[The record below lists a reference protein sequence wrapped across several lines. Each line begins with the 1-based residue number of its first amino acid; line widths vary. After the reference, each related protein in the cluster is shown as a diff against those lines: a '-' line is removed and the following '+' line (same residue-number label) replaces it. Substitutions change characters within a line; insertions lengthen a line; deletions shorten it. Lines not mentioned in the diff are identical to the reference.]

1 MKLDLNLTTAFTL
14 RKRIKEL
21 LNKINSQM
29 VFAQYVVDPERKAE
43 MLETFETN
51 DVEGSYK
58 LLTDLMEANRE
69 LSDLIDSQ
77 NLEGKKILNGLNK
90 INAQIT
96 VIQQIENKLKAN
108 RTSKSRNP
116 VTGNW
121 EVTTLEKITDFD
133 ATKELET
140 LKQKKVRLEDELAKI
155 NSKAKFTFDLNDAI
169 YTRIYGE

>member
-21 LNKINSQM
+21 INKINAQM
-29 VFAQYVVDPERKAE
+29 IYAQYVVEPERKE
-43 MLETFETN
+43 EILEAFETKN
-51 DVEGSYK
+51 VEGSYQF
-58 LLTDLMEANRE
+58 LSELMEANRE
-69 LSDLIDSQ
+69 LSNLIDEQ
-77 NLEGKKILNGLNK
+77 NLAGKKILNDLNK
-90 INAQIT
+90 VNAQIIL
-96 VIQQIENKLKAN
+96 VQQIETKLKAN

-121 EVTTLEKITDFD
+121 EVATLEKITEFD

-140 LKQKKVRLEDELAKI
+140 LKQKKVRLEDELSKNNSQAKLVF
-155 NSKAKFTFDLNDAI
+155 NLNDEI

>member
-29 VFAQYVVDPERKAE
+29 VYAQYVVEPERKE
-43 MLETFETN
+43 EILESFETKN
-51 DVEGSYK
+51 VEGSYK
-58 LLTDLMEANRE
+58 LLTDLMETNRE

-77 NLEGKKILNGLNK
+77 NLEGKKILNALNK
-90 INAQIT
+90 VNAQIT
-96 VIQQIENKLKAN
+96 VVQQIENKLKAN

-121 EVTTLEKITDFD
+121 EVATLEKITEFD
-133 ATKELET
+133 ATKELEA

-155 NSKAKFTFDLNDAI
+155 NSKAKFSFDLNNEI

>member
-29 VFAQYVVDPERKAE
+29 VYAQYVVEPERKE
-43 MLETFETN
+43 EILESFETKN
-51 DVEGSYK
+51 VEGSYK

-90 INAQIT
+90 VNAQIT

-121 EVTTLEKITDFD
+121 EVATLEKITDFD

-155 NSKAKFTFDLNDAI
+155 NSKAKFTFDLNDTI

>member
-155 NSKAKFTFDLNDAI
+155 NSKAKFTFDLNDTI

>member
-29 VFAQYVVDPERKAE
+29 VYAQYVVEPERKE
-43 MLETFETN
+43 EILESFETKN
-51 DVEGSYK
+51 VEGSYK
-58 LLTDLMEANRE
+58 LLTDLMETNRE

-90 INAQIT
+90 VNAQIT
-96 VIQQIENKLKAN
+96 VVQQIENKLKAN

-121 EVTTLEKITDFD
+121 EVATLEKITEFD
-133 ATKELET
+133 ATKELEA

-155 NSKAKFTFDLNDAI
+155 NSKAKFSFDLNNEI

>member
-21 LNKINSQM
+21 INKINAQM
-29 VFAQYVVDPERKAE
+29 IYAQYVVEPERKE
-43 MLETFETN
+43 EILEAFETKN
-51 DVEGSYK
+51 VEGSYQF
-58 LLTDLMEANRE
+58 LSELMEANRE
-69 LSDLIDSQ
+69 LSNLIDEQ
-77 NLEGKKILNGLNK
+77 NLAGKKILNALNK
-90 INAQIT
+90 VNAQIT
-96 VIQQIENKLKAN
+96 VTQQIENKLKAN

-121 EVTTLEKITDFD
+121 EVATLEKITEFD

-140 LKQKKVRLEDELAKI
+140 LKQKKVRLEDELSKNNSQAKL
-155 NSKAKFTFDLNDAI
+155 TFDLNDEI

>member
-29 VFAQYVVDPERKAE
+29 SFSQYVVEPERKAE
-43 MLETFETN
+43 LLEAFETN

-90 INAQIT
+90 VNAQIT
-96 VIQQIENKLKAN
+96 VVQQIENKLKAN

-121 EVTTLEKITDFD
+121 EVATLEKITDFD

-140 LKQKKVRLEDELAKI
+140 LKQKKVRLEDELSKI
-155 NSKAKFTFDLNDAI
+155 NSKAKFTFDLNDEI

>member
-29 VFAQYVVDPERKAE
+29 VYAQYVVEPERKE
-43 MLETFETN
+43 EILEAFETKN
-51 DVEGSYK
+51 VEGSYK
-58 LLTDLMEANRE
+58 LLTDLMETNRE

-77 NLEGKKILNGLNK
+77 NLEGKKILNALNK
-90 INAQIT
+90 VNAQIT
-96 VIQQIENKLKAN
+96 VVQQIENKLKAN

-121 EVTTLEKITDFD
+121 EVATLEKITEFD
-133 ATKELET
+133 ATKELEA

-155 NSKAKFTFDLNDAI
+155 NSKAKFSFDLNDEI

>member
-21 LNKINSQM
+21 ISKINAQM
-29 VFAQYVVDPERKAE
+29 IYAQYVVEPERKAE
-43 MLETFETN
+43 ILEAFETN

-69 LSDLIDSQ
+69 LSNLIDEQ
-77 NLEGKKILNGLNK
+77 NLAGKKILNALNK
-90 INAQIT
+90 VNAQIT
-96 VIQQIENKLKAN
+96 VIQQVENKLKAN
-108 RTSKSRNP
+108 RSTKSRNP

-121 EVTTLEKITDFD
+121 EVDTLEKITDFD

-140 LKQKKVRLEDELAKI
+140 LKQKKVRLEDELSKNNSQAKL
-155 NSKAKFTFDLNDAI
+155 TFDLNDEI
-169 YTRIYGE
+169 YNRIYGE

>member
-29 VFAQYVVDPERKAE
+29 SFSQYVVEPERKAE
-43 MLETFETN
+43 LLEAFETN

-90 INAQIT
+90 VNAQIM
-96 VIQQIENKLKAN
+96 VVQQIENKLKAN

-155 NSKAKFTFDLNDAI
+155 NSKAKFTFDLNDTI

>member
-29 VFAQYVVDPERKAE
+29 IYAQYVVEPERKE
-43 MLETFETN
+43 EILEAFETN

-90 INAQIT
+90 VNAQIT
-96 VIQQIENKLKAN
+96 VVQQIENKLKAN

-121 EVTTLEKITDFD
+121 EVATLEKITDFD

-140 LKQKKVRLEDELAKI
+140 LKQKKVRLEDELSKI
-155 NSKAKFTFDLNDAI
+155 NSQAKFTFDLNDTI

>member
-121 EVTTLEKITDFD
+121 EVATLEKITDFD

-155 NSKAKFTFDLNDAI
+155 NSKVKFTFDLNNEI